1 MWLWSQYPV
10 VNVQCQQY
18 KQGAALNL
26 ILFYFAHRNEREA
39 RSGCV
44 PECPTQLSPSPRP
57 SGLLPKRHRAE
68 AHFRG
73 LCRVVSCE
81 MEFKSRLLY
90 FWMGAVSRG
99 EDEGE
104 RNVRWS
110 PPSTGRRPFL
120 PAVLRHTRGEEH
132 HSVHYT
138 WAQTELLLLFP
149 HSYMTTQL
157 RWRHGQYP
165 CTFSLP
171 PTHTYTH
178 FYP

>member
-1 MWLWSQYPV
+1 MNTVRTCGSNNLSCASCDCDH
-10 VNVQCQQY
+10 NT
-18 KQGAALNL
+18 QGLPW
-26 ILFYFAHRNEREA
+26 IWYYFYFAHRNEREA
-39 RSGCV
+39 WSGRV
-44 PECPTQLSPSPRP
+44 PERSTQLSPSPRP
-57 SGLLPKRHRAE
+57 AGVLPKRHRAE

-120 PAVLRHTRGEEH
+120 PAVLCHTRGEEH
-132 HSVHYT
+132 HNLVYT
-138 WAQTELLLLFP
+138 TPEHRLSYCCSFHVPTQQ
-149 HSYMTTQL
+149 HS
-157 RWRHGQYP
+157 
-165 CTFSLP
+165 
-171 PTHTYTH
+171 
-178 FYP
+178 